1 MSKML
6 RKLLQLQYFNYRL
19 SRFLGLLFVAG
30 LSTDALA
37 QSSGTFVATGSMSGP
52 RYWGFTATLLN
63 DGRVLVIGGSE
74 ASAELY
80 DPSAGKFISAGTMS
94 TPRAGHTA
102 TLLADGRIL
111 IAGGSYGR
119 EPSAELFDPST
130 GVFTPT
136 GSMVDAQQGARGASL
151 DCCRCHHS
159 DRGRY
164 RDRRC
169 ADSAA

>member
-1 MSKML
+1 MIKVFL
-6 RKLLQLQYFNYRL
+6 ALQFF
-19 SRFLGLLFVAG
+19 SCRFLAFLFVAG

-37 QSSGTFVATGSMSGP
+37 QSSGTFVATGSMHGP
-52 RYWGFTATLLN
+52 RDGFTATLLN
-63 DGRVLVIGGSE
+63 DGRVLVTGGFDGQVT

-94 TPRAGHTA
+94 TPRARHTA

-111 IAGGSYGR
+111 IAGGSSGR

-136 GSMVDAQQGARGASL
+136 GSMVDAR
-151 DCCRCHHS
+151 
-159 DRGRY
+159 
-164 RDRRC
+164 
-169 ADSAA
+169 

>member
-6 RKLLQLQYFNYRL
+6 RKLLLLQYFNYRL
-19 SRFLGLLFVAG
+19 SRFLALLFVAG
-30 LSTDALA
+30 LSRDALA

-63 DGRVLVIGGSE
+63 DGRVLVTGGFDGQVT
-74 ASAELY
+74 ARAELY

-119 EPSAELFDPST
+119 EPSAELFEPQPRKESLSSVSDPL
-130 GVFTPT
+130 
-136 GSMVDAQQGARGASL
+136 AR
-151 DCCRCHHS
+151 
-159 DRGRY
+159 
-164 RDRRC
+164 
-169 ADSAA
+169 